1 MKQIF
6 LIYHQTIASTLY
18 KNTIILRV
26 SNAFSGFFKLLSC
39 FKKQQNNTPRIRKS
53 NLKLQRHFFALS
65 PQKDKKKERKR
76 PVYENQT
83 WENVHTVC
91 ILHTEISENN

>member
-1 MKQIF
+1 MVF
-6 LIYHQTIASTLY
+6 CLL
-18 KNTIILRV
+18 
-26 SNAFSGFFKLLSC
+26 LLSPGELS

-91 ILHTEISENN
+91 ILHTEISENNYFRSQKANRRK

>member
-1 MKQIF
+1 MVF
-6 LIYHQTIASTLY
+6 CLL
-18 KNTIILRV
+18 
-26 SNAFSGFFKLLSC
+26 LLSSGELS

-83 WENVHTVC
+83 
-91 ILHTEISENN
+91 